1 MSRDQNVIMCNLFFK
16 LFTGYQSKP
25 EQTTNCSLSATTS
38 CHFWPAYLS
47 DLPTVYTPSYSRQL
61 FLQTHSHFICLM
73 LEQKPFW
80 PMLILL
86 LSSKAM
92 EYSPFTFNHRMPSK
106 PLKLTPTKNITAFKF
121 CLLPSAPTP
130 QIIFPLSACV
140 CVWSSNTI
148 CSIFF
153 SLQVLCTHFCQLC
166 KVLCAD
172 PCPWDTALEMTAIIM
187 SLKMGLDH

>member
-92 EYSPFTFNHRMPSK
+92 EYSPFTFNHRMPTK
-106 PLKLTPTKNITAFKF
+106 PLKLTPTNNINDFKF

-140 CVWSSNTI
+140 CVCVYGQVI
-148 CSIFF
+148 QYVQFF
-153 SLQVLCTHFCQLC
+153 SLSRFYAHISVNFVKCCVQTPVHEIQ
-166 KVLCAD
+166 
-172 PCPWDTALEMTAIIM
+172 
-187 SLKMGLDH
+187 H